1 MEVTFI
7 GATRTVTGSMH
18 LFEYKKQKFLLECG
32 LYQGHRAEAERINR
46 TFPFKPKDLNCVIL
60 SHGHLDHSGNLPSLV
75 KKNFSRQIYCT
86 PATRDVV
93 ELLLLDSAHLQENDI
108 AFFNKKQ
115 RRAGLPLKEPLYTVS
130 DAENTLQ
137 FFKGINYHNQFNPV
151 TGVTAIFYDAGH
163 ILGSAQILIE
173 FDDKRVLFSGD
184 LGRKNMPIINDPE
197 IVNKD
202 IDYLIL
208 ESTYGSR
215 VHCSFEEMTDELKN
229 IILEGIEKKSK
240 IIIPAFAVERTQ
252 VLITML
258 KNLYKEGIL
267 KNIPIFVDSPL
278 ATGVT
283 EVFRKHP
290 ECFDKETYEKF
301 IKEEPFDFPALQYIK
316 DIEDS
321 KRLNKENGPLIIISA
336 SGMCEG
342 GRVLH
347 HLIHSIEDEKNIIIL
362 TGFQAKG
369 TLGRK
374 ILDGYKDIFIF
385 DTRFAVRAKVYFMAG
400 LSAHAD
406 SNDLMDYV
414 KSIKN
419 GRLKKIFLIHGEIT
433 EAVALKEK
441 LESLNIA
448 VEIPE
453 CMTSV
458 IL

>member
-1 MEVTFI
+1 MEITFI

-18 LFEYKKQKFLLECG
+18 LFEYKKNKFLLECG

-75 KKNFSRQIYCT
+75 RKNFHGEIYCT
-86 PATRDVV
+86 PATRDVA
-93 ELLLLDSAHLQENDI
+93 ELLLLDSAHLHENDI

-115 RRAGLPLKEPLYTVS
+115 LRAGLPTKEPLYTVT

-137 FFKGINYHNQFNPV
+137 FFKGINYQNQFNPV
-151 TGVTAIFYDAGH
+151 SGVNAIFYDAGH

-173 FDDKRVLFSGD
+173 FDGKRLLFSGD
-184 LGRKNMPIINDPE
+184 LGRKNMPIIKDPD
-197 IVNKD
+197 IVKD

-215 VHCSFEEMTDELKN
+215 IHSSFAQMTDELKN

-252 VLITML
+252 VLVTML
-258 KNLYKEGIL
+258 KNLHEDGVL

-278 ATGVT
+278 ATSVT
-283 EVFRKHP
+283 AVFRQHP

-301 IKEEPFDFPALQYIK
+301 IKEEPFDFSGINYIK
-316 DIEDS
+316 SIEDS
-321 KRLNKENGPLIIISA
+321 KRLNEKKGPMIIISA

-362 TGFQAKG
+362 TGFQASG
-369 TLGRK
+369 TLGRR
-374 ILDGYKDIFIF
+374 ILDGYQEVFIF
-385 DTRFAVRAKVYFMAG
+385 DTKFIVRAKVYFMAG

-406 SNDLMDYV
+406 SNDLVEYV
-414 KSIKN
+414 KGINN
-419 GRLKKIFLIHGEIT
+419 GRLIKIFLIHGEIT
-433 EAVALKEK
+433 EAVALKER
-441 LESLNIA
+441 LAPLNIP

-453 CMTSV
+453 CMTRV
-458 IL
+458 VL

>member
-1 MEVTFI
+1 MEITFI

-18 LFEYKKQKFLLECG
+18 LFEYKKNKFLLECG

-46 TFPFKPKDLNCVIL
+46 TFPFKPKDINCVIL

-75 KKNFSRQIYCT
+75 KRNFNGEIHCT
-86 PATRDVV
+86 SATRDVT

-108 AFFNKKQ
+108 TFFNKKQ
-115 RRAGLPLKEPLYTVS
+115 HKAGLPTKEPLYTVT

-151 TGVTAIFYDAGH
+151 SGVTATFYDAGH

-173 FDDKRVLFSGD
+173 FDNKRLLFSGD
-184 LGRKNMPIINDPE
+184 LGRKNMPIIRDPE
-197 IVNKD
+197 ILKD

-215 VHCSFEEMTDELKN
+215 VHSSFEQMTEELKN
-229 IILEGIEKKSK
+229 IIIEGIEKKSK

-252 VLITML
+252 VLVTML
-258 KNLYKEGIL
+258 KNLHKEGLL

-278 ATGVT
+278 ATSVT
-283 EVFRKHP
+283 EVFRQHP

-301 IKEEPFDFPALQYIK
+301 VKEEPFDFPGINYIK
-316 DIEDS
+316 NIEDS
-321 KRLNKENGPLIIISA
+321 KRLNEKNGPLIIISA

-362 TGFQAKG
+362 TGFQASG

-374 ILDGYKDIFIF
+374 ILDGYKEIFIF
-385 DTRFAVRAKVYFMAG
+385 DTKFNVRAKVYFMAG

-406 SNDLMDYV
+406 SNDLVAYV
-414 KSIKN
+414 KAINN

-433 EAVALKEK
+433 EAVVLKEK
-441 LESLNIA
+441 LESLNIP

-453 CMTSV
+453 CMTKV
-458 IL
+458 VL

>member
-1 MEVTFI
+1 MDITFI

-18 LFEYKKQKFLLECG
+18 LFEYKKNKFLLECG

-46 TFPFKPKDLNCVIL
+46 TFPFKPKDINCVIL

-75 KKNFSRQIYCT
+75 KRNFKGEIYCT
-86 PATRDVV
+86 PATRDVA

-108 AFFNKKQ
+108 TFFNKKQ
-115 RRAGLPLKEPLYTVS
+115 HKAGLPTKEPLYTVT

-151 TGVTAIFYDAGH
+151 PGVTATFYDAGH

-173 FDDKRVLFSGD
+173 FDNKRLLFSGD
-184 LGRKNMPIINDPE
+184 LGRKNMPIIRDPE
-197 IVNKD
+197 ILKD

-215 VHCSFEEMTDELKN
+215 IHSSFEQMIDELKN
-229 IILEGIEKKSK
+229 IIIEGIEKKSR

-252 VLITML
+252 VLVTML
-258 KNLYKEGIL
+258 KNLYQDGVL
-267 KNIPIFVDSPL
+267 KSVPIFVDSPL
-278 ATGVT
+278 ANNVT
-283 EVFRKHP
+283 EVFRNHP

-301 IKEEPFDFPALQYIK
+301 LKEEPFDFPGINYIK
-316 DIEDS
+316 NIEDS
-321 KRLNKENGPLIIISA
+321 KRLNEKNGPLIIISA

-362 TGFQAKG
+362 TGFQASG

-374 ILDGYKDIFIF
+374 ILDGHKEIFIF
-385 DTRFAVRAKVYFMAG
+385 DTKFLVRAKVYFMAG

-406 SNDLMDYV
+406 SNDLVDYV
-414 KSIKN
+414 RAINN

-433 EAVALKEK
+433 EAVVLKEK
-441 LESLNIA
+441 LESLNIP

-453 CMTSV
+453 CMTKV
-458 IL
+458 VL

>member
-1 MEVTFI
+1 MEITFI

-18 LFEYKKQKFLLECG
+18 LFEYRKQKFLVECG

-60 SHGHLDHSGNLPSLV
+60 SHAHLDHSGNLPSIV
-75 KKNFSRQIYCT
+75 KRNFNGEIYCT
-86 PATRDVV
+86 PATRDVA

-108 AFFNKKQ
+108 EFFNKKQ
-115 RRAGLPLKEPLYTVS
+115 RKAGLPTKEPLYTVE

-137 FFKGINYHNQFNPV
+137 YFKGANYNNQFTPV
-151 TGVTAIFYDAGH
+151 DGVTSTFYDAGH
-163 ILGSAQILIE
+163 ILGSTEILIE
-173 FDDKRVLFSGD
+173 FDHKRILFSGD
-184 LGRKNMPIINDPE
+184 LGRKNMPIIRDPDSPE
-197 IVNKD
+197 G

-215 VHCSFEEMTDELKN
+215 AHSSFAQMTDELKN

-252 VLITML
+252 VLVTML
-258 KNLYKEGIL
+258 KNLYEDGVL
-267 KNIPIFVDSPL
+267 KDIPIFVDSPL
-278 ATGVT
+278 ATSVT
-283 EVFRKHP
+283 EVFKRHP
-290 ECFDKETYEKF
+290 ECFDEETYEKF
-301 IKEEPFDFPALQYIK
+301 VKEEPFDFPGINYIK

-321 KRLNKENGPLIIISA
+321 KRLNDRKGPVIIISA

-362 TGFQAKG
+362 TGFQASG

-374 ILDGYKDIFIF
+374 ILDGYKEIFIF
-385 DTRFAVRAKVYFMAG
+385 DTKFEVRAKVYFMAG

-406 SNDLMDYV
+406 SNDLVEFV

-419 GRLKKIFLIHGEIT
+419 SRLKKIFLIHGEIT
-433 EAVALKEK
+433 EAVVLKEK
-441 LESLNIA
+441 LRSLGIP

-453 CMTSV
+453 CMTRV
-458 IL
+458 VL

>member
-1 MEVTFI
+1 MDITFI

-18 LFEYKKQKFLLECG
+18 LFEYKKNKFLLECG

-75 KKNFSRQIYCT
+75 RRNFNSEIYCT
-86 PATRDVV
+86 PATRDVA

-108 AFFNKKQ
+108 TFFNKKQ
-115 RRAGLPLKEPLYTVS
+115 RKAGLPTKEPLYTLT

-151 TGVTAIFYDAGH
+151 PGVNATFYDAGH

-173 FDDKRVLFSGD
+173 FDNKRLLFSGD
-184 LGRKNMPIINDPE
+184 LGRKHMPIIRDPE
-197 IVNKD
+197 ILKD

-215 VHCSFEEMTDELKN
+215 VHSSFEQMIDELKN
-229 IILEGIEKKSK
+229 IIIEGIEKKSR

-252 VLITML
+252 VLVTML
-258 KNLYKEGIL
+258 KNLYQDGVL
-267 KNIPIFVDSPL
+267 KSVPIFVDSPL
-278 ATGVT
+278 ANSVT
-283 EVFRKHP
+283 EVFRNHP

-301 IKEEPFDFPALQYIK
+301 VKEEPFDFPGINYIK
-316 DIEDS
+316 NIEDS
-321 KRLNKENGPLIIISA
+321 KRLNEKNGPLIIISA

-362 TGFQAKG
+362 TGFQASG

-374 ILDGYKDIFIF
+374 ILDGYKEIFIF
-385 DTRFAVRAKVYFMAG
+385 DTKFNVRAKVYFMAG

-406 SNDLMDYV
+406 SNDLVEYV
-414 KSIKN
+414 KAINN

-433 EAVALKEK
+433 EAVVLKET
-441 LESLNIA
+441 LESLNIP

-453 CMTSV
+453 CMTRV
-458 IL
+458 VL